1 MESQM
6 NHFVGRIDEIET
18 LLQSFNSSKG
28 TLNVIKG
35 RRRIGKSTLIK
46 ELPNRCPKVTLRYL
60 TSPPPLKTVTDEQ
73 ERIAYAEQVKREF
86 NLPYMPPHETWAAL
100 IYFIVSQ
107 CTHSHTI
114 LAIDEVNWLARKSKN
129 PIEHILWEVWERECA
144 YKTNFMMIL
153 SGSLASWM
161 EKNIIASEGFVG
173 RISVN
178 MVLRELPLNN
188 VRELF
193 GSEHNKLPNRDII
206 KLLCAFGGVPLY
218 LNHINPNLTAETN
231 LLNLAYKRTGAFNN
245 EFNQMFNE
253 LFSDDNKM
261 YRYILEAIGT
271 SKSAL
276 TAREVAEKIAK
287 HYTGRINQALSDLCE
302 TGFLKQEH
310 AWNTK
315 TTKLGRATKFKIA
328 DNYTAFFFRSISKQN
343 ELAERTRRE
352 TIPDNLASILGLQFE
367 NLVSNN
373 TDYIM
378 DKLNITD
385 PIFVGGYFQT
395 KTQRQDGCQ
404 IDLLIQTK
412 HRLYVCEC
420 KLLSGKVQKSIIKE
434 VQQKIAK
441 LTRDSAMTVYP
452 VLIHANGVADSVA
465 KENYFNHIIDMSE
478 ALRA

>member
-1 MESQM
+1 M
-6 NHFVGRIDEIET
+6 NRFVGRIEEIET

-46 ELPNRCPKVTLRYL
+46 ELPIRDSKVTLRYL
-60 TSPPPLKTVTDEQ
+60 TSPPPKKEVSDDE

-86 NLPYMPPHETWAAL
+86 SLPYTPPHETWAAL

-107 CTHSHTI
+107 CNKPYTI
-114 LAIDEVNWLARKSKN
+114 LAIDEVNWLARKSSVSL
-129 PIEHILWEVWERECA
+129 EQVLWEVWERECA
-144 YKTNFMMIL
+144 HKSNFMMIL

-188 VRELF
+188 VCELF
-193 GSEHNKLPNRDII
+193 GAGYKKLPDRDII

-218 LNHINPNLTAETN
+218 LNHINPNLTAEDN
-231 LLNLAYKRTGAFNN
+231 LLKLAFKKTGAFNN

-253 LFSDDNKM
+253 LFSDDNKK
-261 YRYILEAIGT
+261 YRGILEAVGT
-271 SKSAL
+271 SRSAM
-276 TAREVAEKIAK
+276 TAREIAEKIK
-287 HYTGRINQALSDLCE
+287 RHYTGRINQALSDLCE
-302 TGFLKQEH
+302 VGFLKQEH
-310 AWNTK
+310 TWNTK
-315 TTKLGRATKFKIA
+315 TTKFGRAAKYKIA

-343 ELAERTRRE
+343 EVVERTKRE
-352 TIPDNLASILGLQFE
+352 SVPDNLASILGLQFE

-373 TDYIM
+373 TYYILE
-378 DKLNITD
+378 KLNIIN
-385 PIFVGGYFQT
+385 PVFVGGYFQT

-420 KLLSGKVQKSIIKE
+420 KMLAGKVQKNIIKE
-434 VQQKIAK
+434 VEQKVAK
-441 LTRDSAMTVYP
+441 LTYDSTLTVCP
-452 VLIHANGVADSVA
+452 VLIHANGVVDSVA
-465 KENYFNHIIDMSE
+465 KENYFNHIIDMSG
-478 ALRA
+478 ALKA

>member
-1 MESQM
+1 M
-6 NHFVGRIDEIET
+6 NRFVGRIEEIET
-18 LLQSFNSSKG
+18 LLQSFNTSKG
-28 TLNVIKG
+28 TLNIIKG

-46 ELPNRCPKVTLRYL
+46 ELPVRDSKVTLRYL
-60 TSPPPLKTVTDEQ
+60 TSSPPKKTLTDEQ

-86 NLPYMPPHETWAAL
+86 TLPYTPPHETWAAL
-100 IYFIVSQ
+100 IYFVVSQ
-107 CTHSHTI
+107 CNDPHTI
-114 LAIDEVNWLARKSKN
+114 LAIDEVNWLARKSKT
-129 PIEHILWEVWERECA
+129 PIEHILWEVWERDCA
-144 YKTNFMMIL
+144 HKANFMMIL

-161 EKNIIASEGFVG
+161 EKSIIASEGFVG

-193 GSEHNKLPNRDII
+193 GSEHKKLPNRDII

-218 LNHINPNLTAETN
+218 LNHIDPNLTAEGN
-231 LLNLAYKRTGAFNN
+231 LLKLAYKRTGAFNN

-253 LFSDDNKM
+253 LFSAENKI
-261 YRYILEAIGT
+261 YRHILEVIGT

-276 TAREVAEKIAK
+276 MAREVAEKIER

-302 TGFLKQEH
+302 VGFLKQEH
-310 AWNTK
+310 TWNTK
-315 TTKLGRATKFKIA
+315 THKFGRTAKFRIA

-343 ELAERTRRE
+343 EIAQRTQRE
-352 TIPDNLASILGLQFE
+352 AVPDNLASILGLQFE

-373 TDYIM
+373 SYYLM
-378 DKLNITD
+378 EKLNITD
-385 PIFVGGYFQT
+385 PVFVGGYFQT
-395 KTQRQDGCQ
+395 QTQRQNGCQ

-420 KLLSGKVQKSIIKE
+420 KMLADKVQKSIIKE
-434 VQQKIAK
+434 VEQKIAK
-441 LTRDSAMTVYP
+441 LTYDGSMAVCP
-452 VLIHANGVADSVA
+452 VLIHANGVVDSVV
-465 KENYFNHIIDMSE
+465 KENYFHHIIDMSE